1 MVPRGEVGLIFAATG
16 KSLNV
21 LSDDL
26 FSVIIIT
33 IVVTTLISPP
43 LVRLLA
49 DRMKSEATL
58 EPENATTA

>member
-16 KSLNV
+16 KGLGV

-33 IVVTTLISPP
+33 IVVSTLIAPP
-43 LVRLLA
+43 LVRVVANKLKA
-49 DRMKSEATL
+49 EEGTIVEEVPA
-58 EPENATTA
+58 